1 MMQASKRG
9 AKSESGMSDSLRVCC
24 PLAAPAPGAQSLG
37 DPLDSLQGKTIG
49 FIDNAKPNF
58 HYLVDDLSAQLVGQF
73 GVKAVRKHRK
83 RGQVP
88 VDPDVLRQLVA
99 ECDAIITGSG
109 D

>member
-1 MMQASKRG
+1 MSTSQLVYCPVAAQGTQAVATGR
-9 AKSESGMSDSLRVCC
+9 ALDDLR
-24 PLAAPAPGAQSLG
+24 
-37 DPLDSLQGKTIG
+37 GKTVG

-58 HYLVDDLSAQLVGQF
+58 HHLVDDLEARLVEDY

-88 VDPDVLRQLVA
+88 IDKGVLSALAR
-99 ECDAIITGSG
+99 ECDVIITGSG

>member
-1 MMQASKRG
+1 
-9 AKSESGMSDSLRVCC
+9 MSDSLRVYC
-24 PLAAPAPGAQSLG
+24 PLAAPASSAQPLG
-37 DPLDSLQGKTIG
+37 DALDSLQGKTIG

-58 HYLVDDLSAQLVGQF
+58 EYLVDDLGAHLIGQF

-88 VDPDVLRQLVA
+88 VDPDALRDLVA

>member
-1 MMQASKRG
+1 
-9 AKSESGMSDSLRVCC
+9 MSDSLCVYC
-24 PLAAPAPGAQSLG
+24 PLAAPGRGAQPLG
-37 DPLDSLQGKTIG
+37 DALDSLQGKTIG

-58 HYLVDDLSAQLVGQF
+58 QYLVDDLSAHLIGQF

-88 VDPDVLRQLVA
+88 VDADALRQLAA
-99 ECDAIITGSG
+99 ECDAVITGSG

>member
-1 MMQASKRG
+1 MTSQ
-9 AKSESGMSDSLRVCC
+9 LVYC
-24 PLAAPAPGAQSLG
+24 PIAAQRTQSLAAGQAVDDLR
-37 DPLDSLQGKTIG
+37 GKTIG

-58 HYLVDDLSAQLVGQF
+58 NHLVDDLEARLIEDF

-88 VDPDVLRQLVA
+88 VDPQALRELA
-99 ECDAIITGSG
+99 RECDAVITGSG